1 MSHKSNSLKQ
11 LALQKFKK
19 NFWGVF
25 SFYFI
30 VLVGFVSVFAYVFA
44 PDDSQYAN
52 QMHLAIHSEKPGFKV
67 TMLTIPS
74 KIKVNQSGFDKLF
87 FGKKNT
93 DTEIPIS
100 TYEVKDAIL
109 MYKEYATDGLEG
121 AEKTI
126 KLNVFPNNSRFYKRK
141 KFPFWN
147 R

>member
-1 MSHKSNSLKQ
+1 MAHKSNSLKQ

-30 VLVGFVSVFAYVFA
+30 VLVGLVSVFAYVFA
-44 PDDSQYAN
+44 PDNSQYAN

-74 KIKVNQSGFDKLF
+74 EIKGEQSIFDKVF

-93 DTEIPIS
+93 CLLYTSPSPRDR
-100 TYEVKDAIL
+100 
-109 MYKEYATDGLEG
+109 G
-121 AEKTI
+121 
-126 KLNVFPNNSRFYKRK
+126 
-141 KFPFWN
+141 
-147 R
+147 